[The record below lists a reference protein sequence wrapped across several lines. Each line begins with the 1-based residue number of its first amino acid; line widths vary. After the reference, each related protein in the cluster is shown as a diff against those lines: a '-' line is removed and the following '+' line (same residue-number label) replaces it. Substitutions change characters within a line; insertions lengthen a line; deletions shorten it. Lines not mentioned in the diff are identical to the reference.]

1 MDRATALAYLTEE
14 FAELAV
20 NAKFDANQTSAAYGT
35 AIDNA
40 LRKLNFVETDLPT
53 AVVQQADILKF
64 IKLLEY
70 FSLKRFSR
78 LLSLRFDVKAG
89 NGAVDATRSQAFKQV
104 ERLVQESVN
113 ELAVLGVIV
122 GGSTFFE
129 MGRIELD
136 FNEPKTLAEF

>member
-1 MDRATALAYLTEE
+1 LDRASAMAYLTEE
-14 FAELAV
+14 LSELAV
-20 NAKFDANQTSAAYGT
+20 DAKFTPTQTTNAYNT

-40 LRKLNFVETDLPT
+40 LRKLGFVETDLPT
-53 AVVQQADILKF
+53 AVVVQADTQKF

-136 FNEPKTLAEF
+136 FNEPRTLAEF

>member
-1 MDRATALAYLTEE
+1 LDRATALAYLTEE

-20 NAKFDANQTSAAYGT
+20 NAKFDANATANAYNT
-35 AIDNA
+35 AIDNS
-40 LRKLNFVETDLPT
+40 LRKLGFVETDLLT
-53 AVVQQADILKF
+53 AVVQQTDIQKF

-78 LLSLRFDVKAG
+78 LLSLRFDAKVG
-89 NGAVDATRSQAFKQV
+89 NGAVEATRSQAFKQV

-122 GGSTFFE
+122 GGSNFFE

-136 FNEPKTLAEF
+136 LNEPKTLAEF